1 MAIKINNTVNTLHET
16 QISNT
21 RRIAGYALS
30 IIPSLMILM
39 AGIMKV
45 IGNEGMLENMNK
57 ITNWGDKILL
67 VGLIELGAL
76 ALYWLPKTMNIGFFL
91 LASFGGGI
99 IVAEVVAG
107 DIPIPGIIVSTLL
120 YAGTFL
126 RKPSLS
132 GLSI

>member
-1 MAIKINNTVNTLHET
+1 MSSLHET
-16 QISNT
+16 QISKA
-21 RRIAGYALS
+21 RRVAGYTLS

-45 IGNEGMLENMNK
+45 IGNEGMLENMKK
-57 ITNWGDKILL
+57 ITNWGDKMLL

-76 ALYWLPKTMNIGFFL
+76 ALYWIPKTSNIGFFL
-91 LASFGGGI
+91 IASFGGGI
-99 IVAEVVAG
+99 IVAEVVG
-107 DIPIPGIIVSTLL
+107 GGFPFPGIIVSTLL
-120 YAGTFL
+120 YVGTML

>member
-1 MAIKINNTVNTLHET
+1 MTCLHEK
-16 QISNT
+16 QISKA
-21 RRIAGYALS
+21 RRVAGYTLS

-57 ITNWGDKILL
+57 ITNWGDKMLL
-67 VGLIELGAL
+67 VGLIELSAL
-76 ALYWLPKTMNIGFFL
+76 AFYWIPKTSNIGFFL
-91 LASFGGGI
+91 LTSFAGGI

-107 DIPIPGIIVSTLL
+107 DFPLPGIIVSTLF
-120 YAGTFL
+120 YVGTML

-132 GLSI
+132 GLSF

>member
-1 MAIKINNTVNTLHET
+1 VNTLHET
-16 QISNT
+16 QISKT
-21 RRIAGYALS
+21 RRITGYALS
-30 IIPSLMILM
+30 IIPSLMILI

-57 ITNWGDKILL
+57 INNWGDKMLL
-67 VGLIELGAL
+67 IGLIELGAL
-76 ALYWLPKTMNIGFFL
+76 ALYWIPKTMNIGFFL

-99 IVAEVVAG
+99 IVAEVVGG
-107 DIPIPGIIVSTLL
+107 DIPIPGIMVSSLL

>member
-1 MAIKINNTVNTLHET
+1 MNTLHEV
-16 QISNT
+16 QVSKT
-21 RRIAGYALS
+21 RKIAGYTLS

-45 IGNEGMLENMNK
+45 IGNEGMLENMSK
-57 ITNWGDKILL
+57 ITNWGDKMLL
-67 VGLIELGAL
+67 IGLIELGAL
-76 ALYWLPKTMNIGFFL
+76 ALYWIPKTSNIGFFL

-107 DIPIPGIIVSTLL
+107 GFPLPGIIVTTLF
-120 YAGTFL
+120 YVGTML

-132 GLSI
+132 GMNL

>member
-1 MAIKINNTVNTLHET
+1 MNTLHET
-16 QISNT
+16 QISKT
-21 RRIAGYALS
+21 RRITGYALS
-30 IIPSLMILM
+30 IIPSLMILI

-57 ITNWGDKILL
+57 INNWGDKMLL
-67 VGLIELGAL
+67 IGLIELGAL
-76 ALYWLPKTMNIGFFL
+76 ALYWIPKTMNIGFFL

-99 IVAEVVAG
+99 IVAEVVGG
-107 DIPIPGIIVSTLL
+107 DIPIPGIMVSSLL

>member
-1 MAIKINNTVNTLHET
+1 MNTLHET
-16 QISNT
+16 QISKT
-21 RRIAGYALS
+21 RRMAGYALS

-57 ITNWGDKILL
+57 ITNWGDKMLL
-67 VGLIELGAL
+67 IGSIELGAL
-76 ALYWLPKTMNIGFFL
+76 VLYWIPKTMNIGFFL

-99 IVAEVVAG
+99 IIAEVVGG
-107 DIPIPGIIVSTLL
+107 DFPLPGIMVSTLF
-120 YAGTFL
+120 YVGTML

>member
-1 MAIKINNTVNTLHET
+1 VNTLHET
-16 QISNT
+16 QISKT
-21 RRIAGYALS
+21 RRITGYALS

-57 ITNWGDKILL
+57 INNWGDKMLL
-67 VGLIELGAL
+67 IGLIELGAL
-76 ALYWLPKTMNIGFFL
+76 ALYWIPKTMNIGFFL

-99 IVAEVVAG
+99 IVAEVVGG
-107 DIPIPGIIVSTLL
+107 DIPIPGIMVSSLL